1 MPFQLGHDPQ
11 CEFCHISQLCRRS
24 DTGVSD
30 GLVRHMLLRG
40 DTLYLQDGDC
50 SQLHWLCSGAVKLE
64 RREGGGGVAML
75 AIITPG
81 QMVGLEDMF
90 ATGHFARATALQDA
104 VVTSLNRAKF
114 ELLLEQPGKLAK
126 EVIRGVAAWA
136 RQIGNHYARSAYSNT
151 RRRLAATL
159 LDLAAQYGTPVTRG
173 VLLPLR
179 LSRSE
184 LGEMIGASAET
195 ISRQLKNFKR
205 QGLVYEKNKGE
216 FILLDKQR
224 LQRISRNWSAPET
237 LNGNG
242 NSYDR
247 EKAVELEEDAS
258 EPLELA
264 MAANGRGR
272 KD

>member
-11 CEFCHISQLCRRS
+11 CEVCHIGQLCRHS
-24 DTGVSD
+24 DSGVSD

-40 DTLYLQDGDC
+40 DTLYLQEGDC

-81 QMVGLEDMF
+81 QMIGLEDMF
-90 ATGHFARATALQDA
+90 ATGHFARATALQDS
-104 VVTSLNRAKF
+104 VVTSMNREKF
-114 ELLLEQPGKLAK
+114 EQLLEQPGKLAK
-126 EVIRGVAAWA
+126 DVIRGVAAWA

-151 RRRLAATL
+151 RRRLAAAL
-159 LDLAAQYGTPVTRG
+159 LDLAAQYGTHVTRG

-179 LSRSE
+179 LRRSE

-205 QGLVYEKNKGE
+205 QGLLHEKHKGE
-216 FILLDKQR
+216 FVLLDKQR
-224 LQRISRNWSAPET
+224 LQRIGRNWTVPET

-242 NSYDR
+242 KLNDG
-247 EKAVELEEDAS
+247 EKAEEANENEALEM
-258 EPLELA
+258 A
-264 MAANGRGR
+264 MAGSGR
-272 KD
+272 KG